1 MGYHHHHHHTHSTFV
16 KWLIIVLC
24 LVPLIL
30 MTSLLIVYL
39 FRRFHLFGLSI
50 EELYQEMNDGK
61 INSDSLLTF
70 KIESNNCTLLG
81 KYAGPD
87 YRLIES
93 VGSGESCKKYTYRMG
108 DDPDEFTEQLIDRD
122 IMNDNIVRK

>member
-1 MGYHHHHHHTHSTFV
+1 MGYHHHDLHKTAWIT
-16 KWLIIVLC
+16 LIVLC
-24 LVPLIL
+24 LIPVVLL
-30 MTSLLIVYL
+30 TSFLIVYL
-39 FRRFHLFGLSI
+39 GRKFSWFGLSI
-50 EELYQEMNDGK
+50 EDLYETMNDGK
-61 INSDSLLTF
+61 ITNDSILTF

-93 VGSGESCKKYTYRMG
+93 VGSGESCKKYVYKMG
-108 DDPDEFTEQLIDRD
+108 DDPNQYTEQLIDRD

>member
-1 MGYHHHHHHTHSTFV
+1 MGYHNNGLHKTARIT
-16 KWLIIVLC
+16 LIVLC
-24 LVPLIL
+24 MIPVVLL
-30 MTSLLIVYL
+30 TSFLIVYL
-39 FRRFHLFGLSI
+39 GRKFSWFGLSI
-50 EELYQEMNDGK
+50 EDLYETMNDGK
-61 INSDSLLTF
+61 ITNDSILTF

-93 VGSGESCKKYTYRMG
+93 VGSGESCKKYVYKMG
-108 DDPDEFTEQLIDRD
+108 SAPNQYTEQLIDRD

>member
-1 MGYHHHHHHTHSTFV
+1 MGYHHHRLHMPRAV
-16 KWLIIVLC
+16 KGLLIALC
-24 LVPLIL
+24 LVPLIGITAL
-30 MTSLLIVYL
+30 FIVYL
-39 FRRFHLFGLSI
+39 LRRFHLFGLTI
-50 EELYQEMNDGK
+50 EELYREMNDGK
-61 INSDSLLTF
+61 ITSDSLLTF

-93 VGSGESCKKYTYRMG
+93 VGSGESCKKYTYKMG
-108 DDPDEFTEQLIDRD
+108 DDPDEFTAQLIDRD

>member
-1 MGYHHHHHHTHSTFV
+1 MGYHHHHHHMPGFV
-16 KWLIIVLC
+16 KGLLIVLC
-24 LVPLIL
+24 LVPLVGL
-30 MTSLLIVYL
+30 TALLIVYL
-39 FRRFHLFGLSI
+39 LRRFHLFGLTI
-50 EELYQEMNDGK
+50 EELYREMNDGK
-61 INSDSLLTF
+61 ITSDSLLTF

-93 VGSGESCKKYTYRMG
+93 VGSGESCKKYTYKMG
-108 DDPDEFTEQLIDRD
+108 DDPDEFTAQLIDRD

>member
-1 MGYHHHHHHTHSTFV
+1 MGYHQNVLHKTERIT
-16 KWLIIVLC
+16 LIVLC
-24 LVPLIL
+24 LVPVVLL
-30 MTSLLIVYL
+30 TSFLIVYL
-39 FRRFHLFGLSI
+39 GRKFSWFGLSI
-50 EELYQEMNDGK
+50 EDLYETMNDGK
-61 INSDSLLTF
+61 ITNDSILTF

-93 VGSGESCKKYTYRMG
+93 VGSGESCKKYVYKMG
-108 DDPDEFTEQLIDRD
+108 DNPNQYTEQLINRD